1 MTEVFTWTMSGQD
14 PPIYVTDDDY
24 SVQVVSSITAQ
35 AGTYTVTVQDYVEY
49 THPVAGDQVWENIFQ
64 TFSVYVEN
72 PCLDTLLYIDDTSF
86 ENITYH
92 VEDPRQNHR
101 FTGVSDTISNAFAG
115 ANCGLFQYTLATND
129 TEVGSYMLSVVDL
142 IGGKAVSIQTDNVD
156 TIGNY
161 TITVTV
167 TLVEYPE

>member
-1 MTEVFTWTMSGQD
+1 MSGQD